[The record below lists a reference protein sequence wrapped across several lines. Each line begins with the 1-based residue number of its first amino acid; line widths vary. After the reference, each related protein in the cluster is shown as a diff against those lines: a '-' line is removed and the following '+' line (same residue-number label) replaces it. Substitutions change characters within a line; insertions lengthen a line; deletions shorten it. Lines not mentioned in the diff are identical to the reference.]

1 MVVLIRKL
9 DSNDLIITDIQ
20 AGRGIVM
27 KKRASITTEKS
38 AENGLVSTPTCVPGY
53 YNEFFTKSPVATA
66 LLDNNDIILEVN
78 PAFHLLFGY
87 APEEVVGRAIN
98 SVIVSD
104 RLRAEAESCSSR
116 SIAGICVHIETT
128 RSHKSGEDI
137 PVSILAYPVYTRDQK
152 AAVYAT
158 YTDLRERKLYE
169 RQLSVFSR
177 ILEKSTEAVCIF
189 NENGTI
195 AWVNQTFHDLI
206 GPYEDQWIETLSEL
220 SVLGQDIFD
229 EIMERLNSGCSWRGD
244 VQATSLDG
252 RTFTAWVNAFELE
265 ANAFNTKEHV
275 LLINDISDLRQ
286 KEERLDFLSYKDE
299 LTGLSNRAHFTEEFR
314 AMVFSA
320 AAEEEM
326 ALLFVDLDEFNL
338 INVNNSHAA
347 GDMILKHMAELFK
360 SSLRD
365 SDLLARYGGDEFVI
379 ALRGKNVDQLVERV
393 VNRIVQ
399 KLKTPIFINSIEIN
413 MTVSIGISIY
423 PQDGIDGN
431 ALIRH
436 AEMAMADAKREH
448 SNSIKYYNSSMR
460 ELVRDAYI
468 MKTSLRNAIRDGE
481 IYLAYQPIV
490 HTATGR
496 VMGME
501 ALARWQNPRLGLVS
515 PTRFIPVAEEADL
528 IGEIGEFVVS
538 EACCQLVRLKELG
551 YGTLFIAVNVSAKQ
565 LKDKNFIT
573 TVARSLA
580 EYDVNPKL
588 LEIEVTESVQ
598 VENVEASVDKLNQLK
613 AMGLSISIDDF
624 GTGYSS
630 MAQLSRLPLDKLKI
644 DKSFITDMNSNLSL
658 IGTIIGMAQNLRLKV
673 VAEGVETEEQY
684 LNLKE
689 SRCDFIQGYYFSKPL
704 SPEELLKMLEHN
716 SKEEAV
722 T

>member
-1 MVVLIRKL
+1 M
-9 DSNDLIITDIQ
+9 
-20 AGRGIVM
+20 
-27 KKRASITTEKS
+27 
-38 AENGLVSTPTCVPGY
+38 
-53 YNEFFTKSPVATA
+53 
-66 LLDNNDIILEVN
+66 
-78 PAFHLLFGY
+78 
-87 APEEVVGRAIN
+87 
-98 SVIVSD
+98 
-104 RLRAEAESCSSR
+104 
-116 SIAGICVHIETT
+116 
-128 RSHKSGEDI
+128 
-137 PVSILAYPVYTRDQK
+137 
-152 AAVYAT
+152 
-158 YTDLRERKLYE
+158 
-169 RQLSVFSR
+169 
-177 ILEKSTEAVCIF
+177 
-189 NENGTI
+189 
-195 AWVNQTFHDLI
+195 
-206 GPYEDQWIETLSEL
+206 
-220 SVLGQDIFD
+220 
-229 EIMERLNSGCSWRGD
+229 
-244 VQATSLDG
+244 
-252 RTFTAWVNAFELE
+252 
-265 ANAFNTKEHV
+265 

-286 KEERLDFLSYKDE
+286 KEERLDFLSFKDE

-326 ALLFVDLDEFNL
+326 ALLFVDLDDFNL

-393 VNRIVQ
+393 VNRVFQ
-399 KLKTPIFINSIEIN
+399 KLKTPIFVNSIEIN
-413 MTVSIGISIY
+413 MTVSIGVSIY

-436 AEMAMADAKREH
+436 AEMAMADAKRER
-448 SNSIKYYNSSMR
+448 SNSVKYYNSNIR

-515 PTRFIPVAEEADL
+515 PTRFIPAAEEADL

-538 EACCQLVRLKELG
+538 EACRQLVRLKELG
-551 YGTLFIAVNVSAKQ
+551 YDTLFIAVNVSAKQ

-573 TVARSLA
+573 TVARSIM
-580 EYDVNPKL
+580 EYDINPKL

-598 VENVEASVDKLNQLK
+598 VENVEASVEKLNQLK

-704 SPEELLKMLEHN
+704 SPEDLLKMLEHN
-716 SKEEAV
+716 SKEDIV